1 METSLVLRVAR
12 AAVFAAVCVL
22 LAVFGHALDSQSALP
37 AVTVAEAWCALCAL
51 ACCATG
57 RERGFPAIAGFMLAT
72 QALLHPWFQAMQ
84 VARPAARCVAVVD
97 LPSGLS
103 VPALCGGAAP
113 GWALNSTVLAAYA
126 LVALACLW
134 WLRRGEAAVFAV
146 ARLVLDVG
154 RSLLGA
160 LTLVNG
166 VIRLPAVRRTR
177 RRYRDWDGPR
187 GLAGGACRAV
197 VRRGPPAAFAT
208 A

>member
-1 METSLVLRVAR
+1 METSLVLRAAR

-72 QALLHPWFQAMQ
+72 QVLLHPWFQAAQ
-84 VARPAARCVAVVD
+84 IARPAARCVAVVD

-113 GWALNSTVLAAYA
+113 GWALNATVLAAYLLA
-126 LVALACLW
+126 ALACAW

-146 ARLVLDVG
+146 TRLVLALG
-154 RSLLGA
+154 HSLLGA
-160 LTLVNG
+160 LTIVEG
-166 VIRLPAVRRTR
+166 IAPPPTARRAR
-177 RRYRDWDGPR
+177 RRNRDWDGPR
-187 GLAGGACRAV
+187 ALAAGACLAV
-197 VRRGPPAAFAT
+197 VRRGPPAAHAT